1 MTISLNWINHHYH
14 FSNKPHS
21 LFTFLLFYLF
31 TFNSMSDEEFKALW
45 EKNRKQIL
53 ANDDEYQRIQNGYKQ
68 GSVVNWIIIIGGAV
82 VGSSLPDF
90 LPIESTVLKWVL
102 AIVAGIIVIA
112 VGLWIRS
119 LFISPKTAE
128 DVEHEVMERYRRS
141 IGG

>member
-1 MTISLNWINHHYH
+1 
-14 FSNKPHS
+14 
-21 LFTFLLFYLF
+21 
-31 TFNSMSDEEFKALW
+31 MSDEEFKALW

-82 VGSSLPDF
+82 VGSSLRDF